1 MARQL
6 NQMQDWARET
16 RLTHGRIVVLTVLML
31 MVMAGL
37 LYRYFYLQIIQ
48 NETFR
53 AQSDRNRIAVRA
65 VAPTRGVMVDR
76 EGRLVA
82 ENLPSF
88 TLALTPERIAD
99 LDSTLDALSEL
110 LALTSDDV
118 ALFSETRK
126 RTRPLSPVP
135 LKYRLSESERA
146 LLAVNKH
153 RFKGVSILSEL
164 TRHYPEG
171 PLLGH
176 ALGYVGRIGKDDIA
190 PADTQRYRG
199 ITHIGK
205 VGLEA
210 YYERWLRGE
219 LGVSRIETNARGVE
233 LGVVDRIEP
242 TPGSQL
248 TLHLDVALQ
257 RIAAEALGDMR
268 GAVVAIDTRSGGVLA
283 AFSNP
288 GYDPNKFVNGISF
301 GDYAL
306 LRDSRDAPLLNRVI
320 QGQYPPAS
328 TIKPMLGLAG
338 LNRGVIDV
346 DTLVADPGYYTLP
359 GDDRRYRDWILR
371 IRGTGHADFMNLRES
386 IAQSCDVYF
395 YELANRLGIDAL
407 SDSLYEFGIGSLTG
421 VDLPSE
427 KRGILPSA
435 QWKREAIGSSWY
447 GGETLIVGIGQGYML
462 ATPLQLAVATS
473 AVAMRGTAYKPQLV
487 ASIAGE
493 AVIPEPLLSVS
504 APTEYWNEIIAGMV
518 DTVFAPRGT
527 AAGMRRGLDY
537 TVAGKTGTAQVVG
550 IAQDA
555 TYDEESLSEYQRNH
569 GWFIAFAPVESPEI
583 AIAVL
588 TENSGGGSSA
598 YPVARSMLDYW
609 MTRHES

>member
-16 RLTHGRIVVLTVLML
+16 RLTHARIVVLAVLMCA
-31 MVMAGL
+31 VMSVL
-37 LYRYFYLQIIQ
+37 LYRYFYLQVIQ

-53 AQSDRNRIAVRA
+53 AQSDSNRIAVRA
-65 VAPTRGVMVDR
+65 IAPTRGVIVDR
-76 EGRLVA
+76 EGRLLA

-88 TLALTPERIAD
+88 TLALTPERISD
-99 LDSTLDALSEL
+99 LDATLEDLRAL
-110 LALTSDDV
+110 LALTDDQI

-153 RFKGVSILSEL
+153 RFEGMSILSEL

-171 PLLGH
+171 ELLGH
-176 ALGYVGRIGKDDIA
+176 TVGYVGRIGKEDIT
-190 PADTQRYRG
+190 PAEKEQYRG
-199 ITHIGK
+199 ISHIGK

-210 YYERWLRGE
+210 FYEPRLRGE
-219 LGVSRIETNARGVE
+219 LGVSQIETNARGVE
-233 LGVVDRIEP
+233 LRVVDRIEP
-242 TPGSQL
+242 TPGSEL
-248 TLHLDVALQ
+248 RLHLDAELQ
-257 RIAAEALGDMR
+257 RIAANALGDMR
-268 GAVVAIDTRSGGVLA
+268 GAVVAIDTQSGGVLA

-306 LRDSRDAPLLNRVI
+306 LRDSRNAPLLNRVI

-338 LNRGVIDV
+338 LNRGVIDI
-346 DTLVADPGYYTLP
+346 DTLIADPGYYTLP

-371 IRGTGHADFMNLRES
+371 IRGTGHADFMNLRDS

-407 SDSLYEFGIGSLTG
+407 SASLDDFGIGSLTG

-435 QWKREAIGSSWY
+435 EWKREVIGSGWY

-493 AVIPEPLLSVS
+493 ATIPEPLLSVS
-504 APTEYWNEIIAGMV
+504 APTEYWDEIFAGMV
-518 DTVFAPRGT
+518 DTVTTPRGT
-527 AAGMRRGLDY
+527 AVGMRRGLQY

-555 TYDEESLSEYQRNH
+555 TYDEEALSEYQRNH
-569 GWFIAFAPVESPEI
+569 GWFIAFAPVEAPQI

-609 MTRHES
+609 MMRHES